1 MVPDVFSL
9 RDSPTIPV
17 GHPVRGKLTQ
27 VNVTAGISDRFSRV
41 RATARR
47 DGAGA
52 SGLASLMELSFVN
65 AAGDALITVALA
77 GSLFFSVSPAE
88 ARSKVALYLLVTM
101 APFAVLAPVIGPMLD
116 RFPHGRRLALGAVCI
131 GRAVLAWMLASSLAG
146 LSVYPLALG
155 LLVMS
160 KAFGVARSAVVPR
173 VAPREMTLVKV
184 NARLSLVNIVS
195 GSVLAPVGF
204 AIAKIPYVGYPW
216 VLRIAAMVYLVA
228 AFAVFRLPQ
237 HVDSAEGERRVRDL
251 PAVPLAVVP
260 GATGTTVRARLARAL
275 GSLPVA
281 LRTASVLRGLV
292 GFLTFYLAFLL
303 RTAGGT
309 NLWLGGLA
317 IAAGVGSGVGVFVG
331 GRLGRRQPEALL
343 MMSLLGAAGG
353 CIGAAL
359 NYTKFTSLLA
369 ALLATMA
376 GSVSKLALDAVIQ
389 RDIPEDT
396 RTSAFARSET
406 ALQLAWVVGGAFG
419 LISMGGTLGFA
430 LASALLIGTMFVE
443 VTTLRRTRASRLAAR
458 VAARAPRVDPLLV
471 DPLLVDPSSTD
482 PSWVDPSFAGST
494 FDDPSVAGPGPYLAG
509 HIGRV
514 DEAGEFDEAVFDQA
528 GGAATDGFQQAA
540 VGAGGGNYREPPTLV
555 DPDGPTDPRGT
566 RGSRRR
572 RRRSSG

>member
-1 MVPDVFSL
+1 MNVGA
-9 RDSPTIPV
+9 TI
-17 GHPVRGKLTQ
+17 
-27 VNVTAGISDRFSRV
+27 SERFGRV

-47 DGAGA
+47 DGAGV
-52 SGLASLMELSFVN
+52 SGLANLLELSFVN

-77 GSLFFSVSPAE
+77 GSLFFSVSPTE
-88 ARSKVALYLLVTM
+88 ARSKVALYLLITM

-131 GRAVLAWMLASSLAG
+131 GRAMLAWMLAGSLAG

-184 NARLSLVNIVS
+184 NSRLSLVNVVS
-195 GSVLAPVGF
+195 GSILAPLGL

-216 VLRIAAMVYLVA
+216 VLRIAALVFLIA
-228 AFAVFRLPQ
+228 AVAVFRLPQ

-251 PAVPLAVVP
+251 PAVAVAA
-260 GATGTTVRARLARAL
+260 GGSRAGMRSRLARAV

-281 LRTASVLRGLV
+281 LRTAAVLRGLV

-331 GRLGRRQPEALL
+331 GRLGRRKPEALL
-343 MMSLLGAAGG
+343 MISLLGAAAG
-353 CIGAAL
+353 CVGAAL

-406 ALQLAWVVGGAFG
+406 VLQLAWVVGGALG
-419 LISMGGTLGFA
+419 LVSMGGTLGFA
-430 LASALLIGTMFVE
+430 LASALVMGTLFVE
-443 VTTLRRTRASRLAAR
+443 VTTLRRTRDSRRAAR
-458 VAARAPRVDPLLV
+458 VAQRSARVDRL
-471 DPLLVDPSSTD
+471 D
-482 PSWVDPSFAGST
+482 
-494 FDDPSVAGPGPYLAG
+494 
-509 HIGRV
+509 
-514 DEAGEFDEAVFDQA
+514 
-528 GGAATDGFQQAA
+528 
-540 VGAGGGNYREPPTLV
+540 
-555 DPDGPTDPRGT
+555 
-566 RGSRRR
+566 
-572 RRRSSG
+572 